1 MYLKAALSAQTV
13 WRFRQEEC
21 LPVSLTGLAMK
32 MYVLQASVECVSGT
46 TAPSSVFCM
55 TSARACSASGCAFL
69 RPCPPALQPHHE
81 HPGPAL
87 LSDARVTQAA
97 GGAFTSQVRAAVL
110 EPVVDCLPAAQQPSD
125 PHAPLRS
132 QTEPGEGLCAH

>member
-69 RPCPPALQPHHE
+69 RPCPPALHLSPT
-81 HPGPAL
+81 PTLLL
-87 LSDARVTQAA
+87 LSQDVWGFPQLPTQVT
-97 GGAFTSQVRAAVL
+97 TK
-110 EPVVDCLPAAQQPSD
+110 
-125 PHAPLRS
+125 APKEKS
-132 QTEPGEGLCAH
+132 TVTYIF